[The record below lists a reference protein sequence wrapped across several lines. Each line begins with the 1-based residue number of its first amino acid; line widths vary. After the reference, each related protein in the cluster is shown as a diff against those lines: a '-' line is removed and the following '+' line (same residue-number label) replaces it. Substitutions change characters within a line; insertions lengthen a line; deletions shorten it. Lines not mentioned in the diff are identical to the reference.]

1 MHEEIIYTMTD
12 LDKQRRGY
20 HEEEHVAKQAR
31 DKEDKYVL
39 TLIPV
44 RPNP

>member
-1 MHEEIIYTMTD
+1 MQEELIHSITD

-31 DKEDKYVL
+31 DKEEK
-39 TLIPV
+39 
-44 RPNP
+44 

>member
-1 MHEEIIYTMTD
+1 MHEELLHSIAD

-31 DKEDKYVL
+31 DKEEK
-39 TLIPV
+39 
-44 RPNP
+44 